1 MNTLFFPLAPL
12 LRGACLLCLT
22 MMALA
27 GMASAVAN
35 EALER
40 GVWRDDTGGADWA
53 TAREAPYAPMGRML
67 TGGYTSAV
75 HWLRVLVPPSEAA
88 HKLRLRPAFIDE
100 LDVYDDLMLTAEGKA
115 HREAPIARLGDRQLL
130 SRMDSS
136 SGLSGFATIPPHAE
150 ARFVYIR
157 VASTSTQI
165 VHLELVTA
173 AEAINKERAY
183 DLTVGVYLGLLTM
196 FAFWALAQLTLSFD
210 RLIFAY
216 VVKQVVDI
224 LYVAGF
230 TGLTNY
236 SLVALGWQSWA
247 ELADMGFSLVV
258 LLVVSTAIWFHAQ
271 VIREFAPPRW
281 VLGFLYAGLAMLPIG
296 LMLMA
301 SGHTRLALSTN
312 TTLAGVLPLIVLLG
326 VFTARAFKDP
336 MRRDTLPAT
345 RAQLIVIYGLI
356 AVLLWVA
363 VTPALG
369 ALGGS
374 ESQLHG
380 FLVHGLFTS
389 GIMLIFLMSRAR
401 RQDNVQRQTLARL
414 ADIEKE
420 IQLAN
425 IRREQQ
431 SQFINMLVHELK
443 TPLSVVKMVLGSGRR
458 TPTLVQ
464 SAESAIQSMSA
475 VIERCKQAE
484 MLESNA
490 VEVEFKTPV
499 QLGALFLELGDRHGL
514 RHRMVIDVPDE
525 ALIQTDF
532 ELLRV
537 IISNLLDN
545 ARRYS
550 PMNSDVLVSARLSLQ
565 ETVAGWKIDVRN
577 QPGLHGQPDPALVFT
592 KFYRHA
598 KAHQETGSGL
608 GLYLVAQFAKMLGGW
623 ARYRTELPYLVF
635 TVWLPR

>member
-1 MNTLFFPLAPL
+1 
-12 LRGACLLCLT
+12 
-22 MMALA
+22 
-27 GMASAVAN
+27 
-35 EALER
+35 
-40 GVWRDDTGGADWA
+40 
-53 TAREAPYAPMGRML
+53 
-67 TGGYTSAV
+67 
-75 HWLRVLVPPSEAA
+75 
-88 HKLRLRPAFIDE
+88 
-100 LDVYDDLMLTAEGKA
+100 
-115 HREAPIARLGDRQLL
+115 
-130 SRMDSS
+130 
-136 SGLSGFATIPPHAE
+136 
-150 ARFVYIR
+150 
-157 VASTSTQI
+157 
-165 VHLELVTA
+165 
-173 AEAINKERAY
+173 
-183 DLTVGVYLGLLTM
+183 
-196 FAFWALAQLTLSFD
+196 
-210 RLIFAY
+210 
-216 VVKQVVDI
+216 
-224 LYVAGF
+224 
-230 TGLTNY
+230 
-236 SLVALGWQSWA
+236 
-247 ELADMGFSLVV
+247 
-258 LLVVSTAIWFHAQ
+258 
-271 VIREFAPPRW
+271 
-281 VLGFLYAGLAMLPIG
+281 
-296 LMLMA
+296 
-301 SGHTRLALSTN
+301 
-312 TTLAGVLPLIVLLG
+312 VLPLIVLLG

-356 AVLLWVA
+356 AVFLWVA

>member
-1 MNTLFFPLAPL
+1 MTNPLFVLSRL
-12 LRGACLLCLT
+12 LRGVCLLCLIT
-22 MMALA
+22 TALA
-27 GMASAVAN
+27 GGAKAGASEV
-35 EALER
+35 LER
-40 GVWRDDTGGADWA
+40 GVWRDDTGRADWS
-53 TAREAPYAPMGRML
+53 TARDASYAPLGRML
-67 TGGYTSAV
+67 TGGYTSSV
-75 HWLRVLVPPSEAA
+75 HWLRVLVPASEAA
-88 HKLRLRPAFIDE
+88 HELRLRPAFIDE
-100 LDVYDDLMLTAEGKA
+100 LDVYDALMLNEAGRA
-115 HREAPIARLGDRQLL
+115 DREMPIARLGDRQLL
-130 SRMDSS
+130 SRMPGS
-136 SGLSGFATIPPHAE
+136 SGLSGFVTIPPYPE
-150 ARFVYIR
+150 PRYVYVR
-157 VASTSTQI
+157 VASTSTQV
-165 VHLELVTA
+165 VHLELLTA
-173 AEAINKERAY
+173 AKANDKERAY

-210 RLIFAY
+210 RLIVAY
-216 VVKQVVDI
+216 VMKQLVDI

-236 SLVALGWQSWA
+236 SLLALGWQSWA
-247 ELADMGFSLVV
+247 DLADMGFSLVV

-271 VIREFAPPRW
+271 VIREFAPPQW
-281 VLGFLYAGLAMLPIG
+281 LIGLLYAGLAMLPIG
-296 LMLMA
+296 LVLITL
-301 SGHTRLALSTN
+301 GHTRLALSAN
-312 TTLAGVLPLIVLLG
+312 TTLSGVLPLLALSA
-326 VFTARAFKDP
+326 VFMAKAFNDP
-336 MRRDTLPAT
+336 TRRDSLPAT
-345 RAQLIVIYGLI
+345 RMQLILIYGLI
-356 AVLLWVA
+356 SVSLWVA

-374 ESQLHG
+374 EAQLHG

-389 GIMLIFLMSRAR
+389 AIMLLFLMSRAR
-401 RQDNVQRQTLARL
+401 RQDHLQRQTLARL

-425 IRREQQ
+425 VRREQQ

-484 MLESNA
+484 LLESNA
-490 VEVEFKTPV
+490 VEVHPKTPV
-499 QLGALFLELGDRHGL
+499 RLAALVSELVDRYGL
-514 RHRMVIDVPDE
+514 RDRIVMDIPDDAVIKID
-525 ALIQTDF
+525 L

-537 IISNLLDN
+537 ILSNLLDN

-550 PMNSDVLVSARLSLQ
+550 PINSDVLVSARLSLQ
-565 ETVAGWKIDVRN
+565 ENVAGWKIEVRN

-635 TVWLPR
+635 TVWIPR